1 MTQGERVNQI
11 RKTLDLTLE
20 KFGEKLG
27 VQKSSISKI
36 EKDRVA
42 LSDQMAKSIC
52 REYNVN
58 YDYLMYGEGEM
69 FDDLPQTIVDELCV
83 QYELNDFDKALVEM
97 YVSLPAGSRER
108 IKEYMKQLVKKVGG
122 DQPEGG
128 PESLPGRQ
136 LGADLVQ
143 QIQRL
148 VAADDA
154 FVGAEGGTLGLVDH
168 AVEHIQ
174 QSLHVLFFHRSFVP
188 FSVLQDVSPAFFPIP
203 RRWAPA
209 DTSPEAG
216 RSGSSHG
223 PWWS

>member
-69 FDDLPQTIVDELCV
+69 FDDLPQTIVDELCA
-83 QYELNDFDKALVEM
+83 QYDLNDFDKALVEM
-97 YVSLPAGSRER
+97 YASLPAGSRER
-108 IKEYMKQLVKKVGG
+108 IKEYMKQLVKKVGW
-122 DQPEGG
+122 DKTE
-128 PESLPGRQ
+128 
-136 LGADLVQ
+136 
-143 QIQRL
+143 
-148 VAADDA
+148 
-154 FVGAEGGTLGLVDH
+154 
-168 AVEHIQ
+168 
-174 QSLHVLFFHRSFVP
+174 
-188 FSVLQDVSPAFFPIP
+188 
-203 RRWAPA
+203 
-209 DTSPEAG
+209 
-216 RSGSSHG
+216 
-223 PWWS
+223 